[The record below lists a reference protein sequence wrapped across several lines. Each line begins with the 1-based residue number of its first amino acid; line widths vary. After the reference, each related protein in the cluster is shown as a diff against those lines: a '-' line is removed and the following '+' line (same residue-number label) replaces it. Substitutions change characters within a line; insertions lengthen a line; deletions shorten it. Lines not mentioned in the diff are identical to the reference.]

1 MTSAKCLGHRL
12 CIRQWP
18 IWSQF
23 CSIGLI
29 AVRYT
34 RTCPAT
40 PTTFWAMTIS
50 AIFQH
55 AAVFYF
61 IELTAIIGN
70 GTNTCYD
77 LLKWVYIVFRF
88 LFCCSLLCRILCC
101 FFLASPRGGFRRE
114 EVNEEALRVW
124 FDLLLFHTLSFE
136 NGLAN

>member
-88 LFCCSLLCRILCC
+88 LFCCSLLCRILCFFSC
-101 FFLASPRGGFRRE
+101 FSKRWISKRGGERGSSSCMVRFIIISYIE
-114 EVNEEALRVW
+114 LRKW
-124 FDLLLFHTLSFE
+124 SS
-136 NGLAN
+136 